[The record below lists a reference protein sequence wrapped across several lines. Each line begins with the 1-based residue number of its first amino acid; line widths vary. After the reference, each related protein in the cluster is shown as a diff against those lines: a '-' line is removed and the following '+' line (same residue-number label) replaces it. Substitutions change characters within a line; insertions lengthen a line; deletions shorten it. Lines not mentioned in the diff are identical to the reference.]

1 MENSQVLESKMLI
14 MSQRGK
20 KKQITKCLQKMRS
33 KHTKLSKAKAEV
45 RKMCSY
51 EDF

>member
-1 MENSQVLESKMLI
+1 
-14 MSQRGK
+14 MSQKEK
-20 KKQITKCLQKMRS
+20 KTNYKMSSENKMRS

-45 RKMCSY
+45 RKTCSY